1 MVVINLN
8 VKVTMRE
15 DEFTCFEDIVAFL
28 SANHNSP
35 IDLIYESDTQITDII
50 KIEIIKK
57 D

>member
-8 VKVTMRE
+8 VEITMRE
-15 DEFTCFEDIVAFL
+15 DEFTCFEDVIAFL
-28 SANHNSP
+28 SANHNTP
-35 IDLIYESDTQITDII
+35 IDLIYESDTQTTDII